1 MTPFCQD
8 WDRNIGL
15 CNSLLK
21 YIAGTPVCM
30 HSTLLHSFGALFRE
44 RFFWKDLLL
53 LPSKK
58 YLYKI
63 NIFFGLVLE
72 KKNPRNLCFT
82 VPHSSEAQQASGLQ
96 RKAHI
101 SQWLLLAFGA
111 WAKCHGGG
119 ITGSTT
125 FKFIYLNHPTKQAFV
140 TAAHQLSAQLMRFES
155 WKT

>member
-1 MTPFCQD
+1 MTTFCQD

-21 YIAGTPVCM
+21 YIAGTPVFPVCM
-30 HSTLLHSFGALFRE
+30 RSTSLHSFGALFRE

-72 KKNPRNLCFT
+72 KKSKEP
-82 VPHSSEAQQASGLQ
+82 
-96 RKAHI
+96 
-101 SQWLLLAFGA
+101 LLFCTSFL
-111 WAKCHGGG
+111 
-119 ITGSTT
+119 
-125 FKFIYLNHPTKQAFV
+125 
-140 TAAHQLSAQLMRFES
+140 
-155 WKT
+155 